1 MRVHL
6 HCLFQGV
13 IDEVSFFAFQVGAA
27 DIAAMAGAQISGS
40 VTTSAL
46 YLFTGNAD
54 DATGTNHGAVNGATL
69 TEDRFGNPNSAYA
82 FANNAD
88 VSFTIHTPVTSGP
101 CSFFSLLSDHTQDA
115 VHLR

>member
-27 DIAAMAGAQISGS
+27 DIAAMAGAQTSGS

-69 TEDRFGNPNSAYA
+69 TADRFGNPDGVKLVVKY
-82 FANNAD
+82 
-88 VSFTIHTPVTSGP
+88 
-101 CSFFSLLSDHTQDA
+101 
-115 VHLR
+115 